1 MTDHL
6 SPERR
11 SWAMSRV
18 RSKNT
23 SAEIRV
29 RSLLHRCGYRYRL
42 HVRGL
47 PGKPDIVLPK
57 FRTVIFVNGCFWHR
71 HPGCPRSST
80 PKSNTAFWLRKFELN
95 EKRDRESVVALQRD
109 GWAAFTIWECQTKNP
124 EQLSNLVAEILPE
137 NSLTTDLLTDATGRA

>member
-11 SWAMSRV
+11 SWAMGRV

-95 EKRDRESVVALQRD
+95 EKRDRESAVELQKD

-124 EQLSNLVAEILPE
+124 QLLSNLVAEIFPGSSRTPDFLA
-137 NSLTTDLLTDATGRA
+137 DATERA